1 MSTLESR
8 TVLRYA
14 VIIGLIL
21 IFSGFLLNE
30 LIDTTVV
37 HKQEWDKKADL
48 ALMKRKILY
57 PKRGDILACDG
68 SVLATNI
75 TSYTV
80 RLDYQSQQFMEKR
93 YTEAIDS
100 LADSLS
106 TYFGKTKD
114 HWVTYLKE
122 PMKKKKEERPRGYK
136 LVSNI
141 SYTDYQKL
149 RTFPF
154 LNLPN
159 KNKCGIVLDSKMRR
173 RNPYG
178 EMALRSIGLVGEDKN
193 GEIHGVWGLERDL
206 DSLLYGR
213 PGVARVVPVHRNTV
227 NWTDTPAVDGYT
239 IKTTIDINLQ
249 DVVENE
255 LNKVLDETK
264 ADWGVAIL
272 MDVATGDVKA
282 ISNLEM
288 NPDGV
293 GYIEGMNR
301 ALLGYEPGSVVKTI
315 SMLLALEKGWVQ
327 DPNQYI
333 KTGYSYNYRGGL
345 KTKDSKPA
353 ESIQVWEVLERSSNI
368 GMIKTVMP
376 HLDHPA
382 EFKQGL
388 KDLGFLEPMN
398 LHIAGERIPKIKD
411 VGNENWDYVDV
422 ASMTFGYSAQI
433 PPIYTLSVYN
443 AIANGGRYVRP
454 RFVTN
459 LYGNGV
465 DSVIPVSYM
474 KDRICSEKNAEILR
488 EMLTRVVWGKNG
500 TAKAVQN
507 DLVKIAGKTGTA
519 LSTYEKLKTDPE
531 TGKLIT
537 KDIYGRNIPQPKNG
551 EHYDETRKRYAFCGF
566 FPADSPKYSCFVMVF
581 DPKCTTDKIRSIS
594 AARTSGEVVK
604 QIALKLYS
612 RGLLGNVS
620 DIRESTNPSTP
631 PVLYATQSSNN
642 RANVSEGLSLGKTLH
657 ISDVPKNTSG
667 VPLVKG
673 LGLREAV
680 VVLER
685 AGYNVEFE
693 GDGYVVSQTPV
704 AGSVADKGSCVKI
717 TLSQD

>member
-1 MSTLESR
+1 MSTLETR
-8 TVLRYA
+8 TVMRYT

-21 IFSGFLLNE
+21 LFSGFLLRE
-30 LIDTTVV
+30 LIDTTIV
-37 HKQEWDKKADL
+37 HKQEWDKKADSV
-48 ALMKRKILY
+48 LMKRKILY

-68 SVLATNI
+68 SILATNI

-93 YTEAIDS
+93 YIAAIDS
-100 LADSLS
+100 LADSLAMH
-106 TYFGKTKD
+106 FGKTKE
-114 HWVTYLKE
+114 HWVTYLGE
-122 PMKKKKEERPRGYK
+122 PMKLKKEERPRWYK
-136 LVSNI
+136 IVDNI
-141 SYTDYQKL
+141 SYTEYQKL

-154 LNLPN
+154 LNIPN
-159 KNKCGIVLDSKMRR
+159 KNKCGIVLDSKKRR

-178 EMALRSIGLVGEDKN
+178 EMALRSIGTVGEDKN

-213 PGVARVVPVHRNTV
+213 PGVARVVPVNRNTL

-239 IKTTIDINLQ
+239 IKTTIDINMQ
-249 DVVENE
+249 DIVENE
-255 LNKVLDETK
+255 LNNILEEVQ

-288 NPDGV
+288 DPDGA

-301 ALLGYEPGSVVKTI
+301 ALLGFEPGSVVKTI
-315 SMLLALEKGWVQ
+315 SMLLALEKGWVK

-333 KTGYSYNYRGGL
+333 NTGYSYNYRKGL
-345 KTKDSKPA
+345 KLTSPV
-353 ESIQVWEVLERSSNI
+353 ESIQYWEVLERSSNI
-368 GMIKTVMP
+368 GMVKTIMP
-376 HLDHPA
+376 NLDSA
-382 EFKQGL
+382 AMFKQGL
-388 KDLGFLEPMN
+388 KEMGFLEPMN
-398 LHIAGERIPKIKD
+398 LHISGERIPKIKD
-411 VGNENWDYVDV
+411 VGNDNWDYIDV
-422 ASMTFGYSAQI
+422 ASMTFGYSSQI

-459 LYGNGV
+459 LYGDGV

-500 TAKAVQN
+500 TAKKLQN
-507 DLVKIAGKTGTA
+507 DIVKIAGKTGT
-519 LSTYEKLKTDPE
+519 SFTTYEKLKTDPK
-531 TGKLIT
+531 TGELIT
-537 KDIYGRNIPQPKNG
+537 KDIYGRDIPQPVKG
-551 EHYDETRKRYAFCGF
+551 KHYDETRKRYSFCGF
-566 FPADSPKYSCFVMVF
+566 FPADNPKYSCFVMVYY
-581 DPKCTTDKIRSIS
+581 PKATTENIRSHS
-594 AARTSGEVVK
+594 AAAISGEVLK

-612 RGLLGNVS
+612 RGMLGNES
-620 DIRESTNPSTP
+620 DFREISNPTTT
-631 PVLYATQSSNN
+631 PVLYASQSSNV
-642 RANVSEGLSLGKTLH
+642 RSNVSEGLSLGKTVHL
-657 ISDVPKNTSG
+657 SDVPKNSSG

-673 LGLREAV
+673 LGLREAI

-693 GDGYVVSQTPV
+693 GDGCVVAQTPI
-704 AGSVADKGSCVKI
+704 AGSAVEKGSYVKL